1 MQNPFEGP
9 FADLRQAI
17 AGPHIPVYQIH
28 TLENPFCPLP
38 GCGCHTNQQEIARLL
53 EQVREGLLTLREAAD
68 FAEGRLV
75 Y

>member
-17 AGPHIPVYQIH
+17 AGPHIPTYQIH

-38 GCGCHTNQQEIARLL
+38 WCKCHVNQQEIARLL